1 MRLPWVVVL
10 LSFAGVLQAQSPL
23 SSRYQLFG
31 GYSLLSNSIN
41 GVSGSQQPLI
51 NGYEFAFAIPPWH
64 DLRFKMNFIQY
75 RGTNLGAPEHPYFV
89 LSGGQ
94 YGRNFGKESAF
105 VEALAGIGN
114 VNADWGANKTIGD
127 TASFSAIL
135 GGGQSDRDL
144 IAAFRERFLWPRR
157 QEAYA
162 TVRRGIARGE
172 LRKGVDLNL
181 ILNSLYGPIY
191 MRFLIRHNNLTPA
204 FVDRLCELVLSGARP
219 SREVRAHAVYG
230 RDH

>member
-1 MRLPWVVVL
+1 MRGSISLRLPWVVVL
-10 LSFAGVLQAQSPL
+10 LSFAGALQAQSPL

-75 RGTNLGAPEHPYFV
+75 RGTNLVAPEHPYFV
-89 LSGGQ
+89 LAGGQ

-135 GGGQSDRDL
+135 GGGVDTPLSRHF
-144 IAAFRERFLWPRR
+144 AFRIQGDYQYAYFEQAASRNVNGAPTYVAGLPSNFGRF
-157 QEAYA
+157 AS
-162 TVRRGIARGE
+162 GI
-172 LRKGVDLNL
+172 VW
-181 ILNSLYGPIY
+181 
-191 MRFLIRHNNLTPA
+191 RF
-204 FVDRLCELVLSGARP
+204 
-219 SREVRAHAVYG
+219 
-230 RDH
+230 